1 MDLKERL
8 RNLEETLGKQEVL
21 SEFSNSI
28 GLYDLEDFNNSVFEE
43 AELLEEYI
51 VNRESEYSV
60 FNELIKFIG
69 ASLVLQE
76 LHDKL
81 DKIVLEK
88 TITKIERK
96 IIQGVLP
103 QDKIKIGV

>member
-1 MDLKERL
+1 M
-8 RNLEETLGKQEVL
+8 GKQEVL
-21 SEFSNSI
+21 SEFSNLI
-28 GLYDLEDFNNSVFEE
+28 GLYDLEDFNNSVFQE

-51 VNRESEYSV
+51 VDRDSEYSV

-69 ASLVLQE
+69 VNSVLQE
-76 LHDKL
+76 LCDKL

-88 TITKIERK
+88 TITKIEKK

>member
-1 MDLKERL
+1 M
-8 RNLEETLGKQEVL
+8 GKQEVL

-28 GLYDLEDFNNSVFEE
+28 GLYDLEDFNNSVFQE

-51 VNRESEYSV
+51 VDRDSEYSV

-69 ASLVLQE
+69 ANSVLQE
-76 LHDKL
+76 LCDKL

-88 TITKIERK
+88 TITKIEKK
-96 IIQGVLP
+96 IIQGILP